1 MLPTS
6 TRRPATAL
14 RRGENWAS
22 EMNRLFD
29 EFLGYTPRLATWSA
43 WTPAADLFETNDE
56 FVLEM
61 ELPGFNID
69 DIEVTVERGILTVSG
84 RRTAEVESGNGERIN
99 YHVRERSFDRFSRS
113 FSLPQTVNAD
123 HVDAEYRNG
132 ILRVTLPKVAEAK
145 PRQIAVKGA

>member
-6 TRRPATAL
+6 TRRPSTTL

-43 WTPAADLFETNDE
+43 WTPAADLYETSDD

-61 ELPGFNID
+61 ELPGFDSEN
-69 DIEVTVERGILTVSG
+69 IEVTVERGILTVTG
-84 RRTAEVESGNGERIN
+84 RRTAEAESGDGERMN

-113 FSLPQTVNAD
+113 FSLPQSVSAD
-123 HVDAEYRNG
+123 NVDAEYRNG
-132 ILRVTLPKVAEAK
+132 ILRVNLPKVAEAK
-145 PRQIAVKGA
+145 PRQVTVKGG